1 MHFGGVLLVT
11 VGVMQATGWWGKL
24 ITRLQTLIT
33 GFQLPRRTAG
43 RPAQGWHRPTG

>member
-1 MHFGGVLLVT
+1 MRFGGVLLVT

-33 GFQLPRRTAG
+33 GFQLPL
-43 RPAQGWHRPTG
+43 